1 MNITSVQVTY
11 GRKHNL
17 GDYSSAHVEVSIWAD
32 VTDDDDLDSTM
43 RVLWNMGKANVK
55 AQLLPLVANHRAK
68 VEEVFL
74 GLPKEFKEVSDG
86 SNSRPD

>member
-32 VTDDDDLDSTM
+32 VTEEDDLDSTM
-43 RVLWNMGKANVK
+43 RELWKMGKENVR
-55 AQLLPLVANHRAK
+55 AQLLPLVANHKAK

-74 GLPKEFKEVSDG
+74 GLPKELKEVSDG

>member
-1 MNITSVQVTY
+1 MNITSVQITY

-32 VTDDDDLDSTM
+32 VTEDDDLDATM
-43 RVLWNMGKANVK
+43 RGLWDMGKENVK
-55 AQLLPLVANHRAK
+55 AQLMPLLPNHKAK
-68 VEEVFL
+68 VEEMFL
-74 GLPKEFKEVSDG
+74 GLPKELREVIDG